1 MVQDEYTLLQII
13 LRSLENQLKCP
24 LEKELKKKK
33 KCHVFLWFEIESQ
46 MMWGKYTGKW
56 KV

>member
-24 LEKELKKKK
+24 LEKKLKKK

-46 MMWGKYTGKW
+46 MMWGKYTGRKW